1 MRHDFRSVAS
11 GTVIQTPSSPASEPV
26 ESRFA
31 LPGNGGRHS
40 SHDGGAGTNA
50 PRALTW
56 NRYLAAVRRY
66 KWLMALVILAAIGVG
81 MLAARRVQPLYD
93 VTSTIWIAPET
104 QRDATLGPMRGEQ
117 VIHQAA
123 WPELATSLAILDR
136 VARRMALYVV
146 PSDTNDVPLFVGVG
160 ADEQLRTGAYS
171 LRVDPTARRYVLSLV
186 SGPRVETGLFGDSIG
201 RSIGLRW
208 RPSPEALSRRRDVR
222 FNVVSPRQ
230 AALALRAGLVASVP
244 AGSNLLYLTLSG
256 TDPQRI
262 TAIMRALVT
271 EFIAQAQDLKKRNL
285 VEVTRTLNEQLDVA
299 GRDLQT
305 AENALEA
312 FRVRTITLPSETRPT
327 MPPAGGTPGTAPAP
341 TLDPV
346 TQSYFTQQITYEGI
360 RRDRE
365 MLERTLAGIRAG
377 TLDLSALNALPVA
390 RGDASELQTSFRQL
404 ADLESQLAAARTQFT
419 DAHPSV
425 IELARQVKVIREEV
439 IPRHAAALV
448 TQLRMRE
455 NELGSQVASTSQQLR
470 GIPMRSSEETR
481 LRRNAMTRELLY
493 GTLKTRYEEARLAEA
508 NAMPDVSILDEPVAP
523 ERPSSNRKLFVIM
536 LATLLGIAAAA
547 ALALLLD
554 RIDPRFRYAEQA
566 TDELGLEIIGAVPSA
581 RSQDLRNPQ
590 QAMQLVEAFR
600 TIRLN
605 VAQAADA
612 SGRILVTISSPNA
625 GDGKSMIAANLAQ
638 SFADAGYRTLL
649 IDGDIRRGELDKR
662 FDVERTPG
670 LLDYLNGL
678 ATLEQTLHK
687 TSTERL
693 WLFTSGSQQ
702 PHGPELLMTP
712 VFPDLMTELQRRFEA
727 VIVDS
732 SPLGAGIDPFVL
744 GAATI
749 NMLLVFRE
757 GESNRKLAEAKLKLL
772 SRLPIRV
779 LGVVLNGVSM
789 GGDFQYYS
797 YSESK
802 EPKVPELET
811 QLTEFARR
819 SGLLS
824 MK

>member
-1 MRHDFRSVAS
+1 
-11 GTVIQTPSSPASEPV
+11 
-26 ESRFA
+26 
-31 LPGNGGRHS
+31 
-40 SHDGGAGTNA
+40 
-50 PRALTW
+50 
-56 NRYLAAVRRY
+56 
-66 KWLMALVILAAIGVG
+66 MALVILAAAGIGV
-81 MLAARRVQPLYD
+81 LAARRVQPLYV
-93 VTSTIWIAPET
+93 VTSTIWVAPET
-104 QRDATLGPMRGEQ
+104 QRDATTLGPMRGEQ
-117 VIHQAA
+117 VLHAAA

-146 PSDTNDVPLFVGVG
+146 PRDSNDAPLFVGVG
-160 ADEQLRTGAYS
+160 AGEQPRTGTYA
-171 LRVDPTARRYVLSLV
+171 LRIDPTARRYVLSLV
-186 SGPRVETGLFGDSIG
+186 NGLRVETGMLGDSIA

-208 RPSPEALSRRRDVR
+208 RPSPQALSQRREVR
-222 FNVVSPRQ
+222 FSVVSPRQ
-230 AALALRAGLVASVP
+230 AALALRGGLAASLP
-244 AGSNLLYLTLSG
+244 EGSNLLRLTLTG

-262 TAIMRALVT
+262 TAIMRALVA

-285 VEVTRTLNEQLDVA
+285 VEVTRTLHDQLDVA
-299 GRDLQT
+299 SRDLQT

-312 FRVRTITLPSETRPT
+312 FRVRTITLPSDARPAPPPVGT
-327 MPPAGGTPGTAPAP
+327 MPGTETGTQ
-341 TLDPV
+341 LDPV
-346 TQSYFTQQITYEGI
+346 TQSYFTQQVTYETA

-365 MLERTLAGIRAG
+365 LLERMLAGIRAG
-377 TLDLSALNALPVA
+377 TLDLSALNVLPVA
-390 RGDASELQTSFRQL
+390 RGDGSELQASFRQL

-419 DAHPSV
+419 DAHPKV
-425 IELARQVKVIREEV
+425 IELARQVKVLREQV
-439 IPRHAAALV
+439 IPRHAAAMV
-448 TQLRMRE
+448 TQLRLRE
-455 NELGSQVASTSQQLR
+455 NALGSQVASTAQELR
-470 GIPMRSSEETR
+470 GIPMRSTEETR
-481 LRRNAMTRELLY
+481 LRRNATTRELLY

-508 NAMPDVSILDEPVAP
+508 SAMPDVTILDEPVAP
-523 ERPSSNRKLFVIM
+523 EHPSSNRAPFVIM
-536 LATLLGIAAAA
+536 LAILLGIAAAA

-554 RIDPRFRYAEQA
+554 RIDPRFRYPEQA
-566 TDELGLEIIGAVPSA
+566 TDELGLEIIGAVPAA

-662 FDVERTPG
+662 FEVERTPG

-678 ATLEQTLHK
+678 ATLEQTLHT

-693 WLFTSGSQQ
+693 WLITRGSQQ

-727 VIVDS
+727 VVVDS

-749 NMLLVFRE
+749 NMLLVFRA
-757 GESNRKLAEAKLKLL
+757 GESDRKLAEAKLKLL
-772 SRLPIRV
+772 SRLPIHV
-779 LGVVLNGVSM
+779 LGVVLNDVSI
-789 GGDFQYYS
+789 GGDFQYYAYS
-797 YSESK
+797 YSDKE

-819 SGLLS
+819 SGLS
-824 MK
+824 SIK